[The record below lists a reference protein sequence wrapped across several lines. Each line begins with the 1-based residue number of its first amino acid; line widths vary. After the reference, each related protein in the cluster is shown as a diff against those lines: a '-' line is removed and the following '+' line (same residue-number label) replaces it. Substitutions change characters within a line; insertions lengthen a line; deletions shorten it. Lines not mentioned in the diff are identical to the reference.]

1 MDRGDGTPGEG
12 PAPRASSLAEAAEG
26 PRALPRV
33 EIVARDPGRCP
44 VLVAGSRMVYA
55 HPEILKDESDRIC
68 AQALSVLAPAAEEL
82 ARAAAAGR
90 RLEPLQL
97 SCPEDG
103 CGAVFTMKAL
113 PFGAEGQTPVGPRS
127 SKALRS
133 QIAEQP
139 ETGGA
144 SRAAVLTKGVAGE
157 AAPRPRVPA
166 RSSTIIKRLERLTS
180 PPTGGGPFLSRLK
193 PELIEEIVDLSTLET
208 YAEPTVIISA
218 GQEGRALYVVAEGG
232 VEVLRESEEGREV
245 VLAAFGKGECL
256 GEMSLLTGQPA
267 SATVRTRG
275 EGTTVLA
282 IPRPAFE
289 ELLARRPTLAR
300 EFSRIIAGRLY
311 NTNVSLEAETSRDI
325 AGRLSMIGV
334 VDLIQTLHAS
344 RRTGTLTLE
353 SPEDREGCIGF
364 RNGAVTSAVVG
375 ELKGAEG
382 AYDLLAWQDGDF
394 SFAGGEPDLDADP
407 EARIELDTMAL
418 LMEGMRRLDERAR
431 E

>member
-1 MDRGDGTPGEG
+1 M
-12 PAPRASSLAEAAEG
+12 
-26 PRALPRV
+26 LPLV

-44 VLVAGSRMVYA
+44 VLVAGGRMVYA

-90 RLEPLQL
+90 RLEPLEL
-97 SCPEDG
+97 SCPEEG
-103 CGAVFTMKAL
+103 CGAAFTMKAL
-113 PFGAEGQTPVGPRS
+113 PFGA
-127 SKALRS
+127 
-133 QIAEQP
+133 
-139 ETGGA
+139 
-144 SRAAVLTKGVAGE
+144 GE
-157 AAPRPRVPA
+157 AAPRQRVPA
-166 RSSTIIKRLERLTS
+166 RSSTIIRRLERLTS
-180 PPTGGGPFLSRLK
+180 PPTGGGPFLSRLE
-193 PELIEEIVDLSTLET
+193 PELIEEIVDLSTIET
-208 YAEPTVIISA
+208 YPEPTVIIRA

-232 VEVLRESEEGREV
+232 VEVVRESEEGREV
-245 VLAAFGKGECL
+245 VLVALGKGECL

-275 EGTTVLA
+275 EGTTVLV

-289 ELLARRPTLAR
+289 DLLRRRPTLAS

-353 SPEDREGCIGF
+353 SAGDREGYVGF

-382 AYDLLAWQDGDF
+382 AYDLLTWEDGNF
-394 SFAGGEPDLDADP
+394 RFEGGEPALDADP

-418 LMEGMRRLDERAR
+418 LMEGMRRLDERGSG
-431 E
+431 